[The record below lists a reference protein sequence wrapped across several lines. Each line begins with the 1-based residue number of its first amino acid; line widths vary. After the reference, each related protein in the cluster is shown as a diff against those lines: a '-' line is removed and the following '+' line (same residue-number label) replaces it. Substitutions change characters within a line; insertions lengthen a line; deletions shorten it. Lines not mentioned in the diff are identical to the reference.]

1 MHHQRADK
9 GRARPPAPNTNWDRV
24 SVADLLSNVA
34 RHWRL
39 SPKECNECYGALY
52 THITAKAQW
61 ISYKRCPS
69 CRMNF
74 IDAGA
79 TNFTDK
85 AGDAMLD
92 AAARRTPL
100 IGHPY
105 QAHDNPENEA

>member
-1 MHHQRADK
+1 
-9 GRARPPAPNTNWDRV
+9 
-24 SVADLLSNVA
+24 
-34 RHWRL
+34 
-39 SPKECNECYGALY
+39 
-52 THITAKAQW
+52 
-61 ISYKRCPS
+61 
-69 CRMNF
+69 MNF